1 MCLSLIRPCCPTLA
15 SGALWLVALLAGS
28 FQSQA
33 QPRAL
38 LIEGAQVISLDPQLG
53 DLPRADVLLRDGRI
67 AEVGAQLS
75 DAEAQ
80 RIDGRGK
87 LLLPGL
93 VDTHTHLWLSAT
105 RGQFRNTPQTDYFL
119 LKKHLARHY
128 TAEDI
133 RIGTAFGALESLAAG
148 VTTSVEFFHNLR
160 GPEYLQASLQALRD
174 SGIRARL
181 LYGAHDD
188 LPDDRS
194 IDLEHLARVAR
205 DWPEGR
211 ISLGLGWRGVGSGED
226 ANVQAVGRREIE
238 AARRLGLPVSVHS
251 GGARNAALV
260 ASGLLGPDVQIV
272 HATGATREQLAAFRQ
287 ARASLSLTPVTEQR
301 VGYGLTRLSDYAAV
315 GRIGLG
321 IDGPALAGSADLF
334 ANMRL
339 LALTESGA
347 LRAETAVEPRRI
359 LELATL
365 EAARSLGLQDEIGS
379 ITPGKRADLILLDL
393 DALNLARPGATDP
406 VALVVYSAMPA
417 NVDTVIVDG
426 IVRKRDGRLLDL
438 DLPRLLDEVRG
449 SLEAILER
457 AGGLPPAP
465 DAY

>member
-1 MCLSLIRPCCPTLA
+1 MCFSIIPSLA
-15 SGALWLVALLAGS
+15 SGVLVSALLAFFS
-28 FQSQA
+28 PLQA
-33 QPRAL
+33 QPRAV
-38 LIEGAQVISLDPQLG
+38 LIEGAQVMSLDPQLG

-67 AEVGAQLS
+67 VEVGEGLS
-75 DAEAQ
+75 DPEAQ

-93 VDTHTHLWLSAT
+93 VDTHTHLWLSAA
-105 RGQFRNTPQTDYFL
+105 RGEFRNTPQTDYFL

-128 TAEDI
+128 TPEDI

-160 GPEYLQASLQALRD
+160 GPEHLQASLEALRD

-188 LPDDRS
+188 LPDDHA
-194 IDLEHLARVAR
+194 IDLEHLAQVAA

-211 ISLGLGWRGVGSGED
+211 VSLGLGWRGVGSGDD
-226 ANVQAVGRREIE
+226 AGVLAVGRQEIE
-238 AARRLGLPVSVHS
+238 AARQLGLPVSVHS
-251 GGARNAALV
+251 GGARNGALV

-272 HATGATREQLAAFRQ
+272 HATGATREQLEAFRQ
-287 ARASLSLTPVTEQR
+287 AGASLSLTPITEQR
-301 VGYGLTRLSDYAAV
+301 VGYGLTQLSDYEAV
-315 GRIGLG
+315 GLIGLG
-321 IDGPALAGSADLF
+321 IDGPALAGTADLF

-347 LRAETAVEPRRI
+347 LRSETAVEPRRI

-365 EAARSLGLQDEIGS
+365 EAARSLGLEDEIGS

-393 DALNLARPGATDP
+393 DALNLARPGDTDAA
-406 VALVVYSAMPA
+406 ALVVYSATPA

-438 DLPRLLDEVRG
+438 DVPGLLDEVRG
-449 SLEAILER
+449 SLDALLER
-457 AGGLPPAP
+457 AGGLPEVP
-465 DAY
+465 DGA

>member
-1 MCLSLIRPCCPTLA
+1 MSLSFRQSLVAAVLSLAVSAVCSSPL
-15 SGALWLVALLAGS
+15 
-28 FQSQA
+28 QA

-67 AEVGAQLS
+67 VEVGAQLS

-93 VDTHTHLWLSAT
+93 VDTHTHLWLSAA

-128 TAEDI
+128 TAEDV

-148 VTTSVEFFHNLR
+148 VTTSVVFFHNLR
-160 GPEYLQASLQALRD
+160 GPEYLQASRQALHD

-188 LPDDRS
+188 LPADRT

-205 DWPEGR
+205 DWPAGR
-211 ISLGLGWRGVGSGED
+211 VSLGLGWRGVGDGKD
-226 ANVQAVGRREIE
+226 AKVLAVGRREIE
-238 AARRLGLPVSVHS
+238 VARQLGLPVSVHS
-251 GGARNAALV
+251 GGAHNAALA

-272 HATGATREQLAAFRQ
+272 HATGATPEQLAVFRR
-287 ARASLSLTPVTEQR
+287 AGASLSLTPVTEQR
-301 VGYGLTRLSDYAAV
+301 VGYGLTQLSDYAAA
-315 GRIGLG
+315 GLIGLG

-339 LALTESGA
+339 LALNESGA
-347 LRAETAVEPRRI
+347 RRAETAVEPRRI

-393 DALNLARPGATDP
+393 DALNLARPGDTDP
-406 VALVVYSAMPA
+406 AALLVYSATPA

-426 IVRKRDGRLLDL
+426 IVRKRDGRMLDL
-438 DLPRLLDEVRG
+438 DVPRLLDEVRG
-449 SLEAILER
+449 SLETILER
-457 AGGLPPAP
+457 AGGLPSVP
-465 DAY
+465 DGS